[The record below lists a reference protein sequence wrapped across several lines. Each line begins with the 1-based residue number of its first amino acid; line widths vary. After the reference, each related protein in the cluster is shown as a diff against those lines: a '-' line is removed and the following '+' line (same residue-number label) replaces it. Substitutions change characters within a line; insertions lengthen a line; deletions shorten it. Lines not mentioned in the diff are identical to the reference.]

1 MSIMFSRT
9 ARLCLVKR
17 YFSRI
22 TDQIFLS
29 SGTDGR
35 VYRSPCYV
43 KYFSCLLDIDI
54 QIDCNKECPCNETSK
69 I

>member
-1 MSIMFSRT
+1 MFGREIFYYNSI
-9 ARLCLVKR
+9 LNL
-17 YFSRI
+17 
-22 TDQIFLS
+22 FLF

-43 KYFSCLLDIDI
+43 KYFNCLLDIDI
-54 QIDCNKECPCNETSK
+54 QIACNKECPCNDTGM

>member
-1 MSIMFSRT
+1 MFGRK
-9 ARLCLVKR
+9 LFFIEIR
-17 YFSRI
+17 YL
-22 TDQIFLS
+22 IFFLLS

-43 KYFSCLLDIDI
+43 KYFNCLLDIDI
-54 QIDCNKECPCNETSK
+54 QIACYKECPCNDTSR